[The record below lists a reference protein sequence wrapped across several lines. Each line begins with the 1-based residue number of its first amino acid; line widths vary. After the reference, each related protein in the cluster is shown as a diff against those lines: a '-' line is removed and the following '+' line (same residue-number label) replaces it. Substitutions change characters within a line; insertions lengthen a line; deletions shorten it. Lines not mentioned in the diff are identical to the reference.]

1 MKSLWPEWPPL
12 LCPHPDQF
20 PHDGQLSLAIEGLS
34 FCPQKNGGCSGI
46 QIRYQRR
53 FLHEVQPGGNH
64 KPRKKKKRQGYLLLK
79 GQLGSTKPSSGRE
92 TIHTG
97 AFVVKVIV
105 SAGKKKKKNYPLFQ
119 ETMLP
124 HGKKSISRSSCC
136 VGTPAAQVPKL
147 GLPSPPWD
155 PCKRSAHTFQVQP
168 ELLRAQSSVAGAPG
182 HRS

>member
-1 MKSLWPEWPPL
+1 MGDALGFRLDIREDSSMKS
-12 LCPHPDQF
+12 
-20 PHDGQLSLAIEGLS
+20 S
-34 FCPQKNGGCSGI
+34 
-46 QIRYQRR
+46 QRVTTN
-53 FLHEVQPGGNH
+53 LE
-64 KPRKKKKRQGYLLLK
+64 RKKKKTRLFAPKRTAG
-79 GQLGSTKPSSGRE
+79 
-92 TIHTG
+92 IHQTLIWKRDYSHRSLCCESNC
-97 AFVVKVIV
+97 FCWEE
-105 SAGKKKKKNYPLFQ
+105 KKKNYPLFQ

>member
-53 FLHEVQPGGNH
+53 FLHEVQPEGNH
-64 KPRKKKKRQGYLLLK
+64 KPRKKKKKTRLFAPKRTAG
-79 GQLGSTKPSSGRE
+79 
-92 TIHTG
+92 IHQTLIWKRDYSHRSLCCESNC
-97 AFVVKVIV
+97 FCWEE
-105 SAGKKKKKNYPLFQ
+105 KKKNYPLFQ